1 MLDEVKMLKK
11 TGGIPIGVLA
21 FLCLMASTLTSAG
34 CSNKAYLFPP
44 PLTLTP
50 GPISVTIE
58 QISNEYRVDP
68 VGADNKYLG
77 KKLLFDQVV
86 VDGIHTIYNSPGAAM
101 PFTLTIDYF
110 TVGNVSF
117 QLLDFLGAL
126 QNVQVG
132 YVLRL
137 EGTCRGLVG
146 GFVRVN
152 ECWYQSIKGDLGTGQ
167 TRIGGY

>member
-1 MLDEVKMLKK
+1 MVKQ
-11 TGGIPIGVLA
+11 
-21 FLCLMASTLTSAG
+21 SSAG
-34 CSNKAYLFPP
+34 INSLVALYLMFSILTAAGCAQQVYFFEPPMVLKPP
-44 PLTLTP
+44 PVSLT
-50 GPISVTIE
+50 VE
-58 QISNEYRVDP
+58 QISNDYKNDP
-68 VGADNKYLG
+68 VLADTKYLG
-77 KKLLFDQVV
+77 KKLLFDEVV